1 MEGLIEKLMAPD
13 SKTAS
18 MNELEDEKVE
28 DHHTIILLD
37 GIGRINLGEQ
47 QSLLNIPTQDSID
60 FLIGIDNSHA
70 GEGTKIHNHFLK

>member
-1 MEGLIEKLMAPD
+1 MQSGWK
-13 SKTAS
+13 KKS
-18 MNELEDEKVE
+18 MNALEVEVE

-47 QSLLNIPTQDSID
+47 QSLLNIPTQDTID

-70 GEGTKIHNHFLK
+70 GEGTKIHNHF